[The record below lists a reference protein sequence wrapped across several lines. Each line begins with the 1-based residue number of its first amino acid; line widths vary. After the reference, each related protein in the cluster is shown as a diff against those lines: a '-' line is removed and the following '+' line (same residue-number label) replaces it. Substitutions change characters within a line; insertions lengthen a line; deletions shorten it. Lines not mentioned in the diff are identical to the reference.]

1 MSRPKVVA
9 SFLSKDQEFQ
19 VMQAADA
26 QVAATR
32 AGFEIEVLYAEQNAV
47 QQIHQLFKFIHAP
60 AEERPLAIVV
70 ETVVGEG
77 LERVARNAV
86 RAGINWVILNNRR
99 VSYLESLRKEYPHLA
114 ISAVSGDQLAM
125 GRIQGRQFQVLLPR
139 GGSVLYLQG
148 PPDTSAA
155 QERLQGARE
164 IVEGTGIEL
173 RIIEGDWTAAGAQR
187 AVTNA
192 LRLKTAENLRPDLVG
207 SQNDAMATGARDAL
221 LAIRPDWAR
230 VPFTGCDGL
239 PEGGQRLVNVRQLAA
254 TIVAPSNSGPAIDLV
269 ARWLKTKE
277 QPPARVVLTPTS
289 YPPEAELRER
299 GAAGRS
305 GGPPPKA

>member
-1 MSRPKVVA
+1 MSRPRILA

-26 QVAATR
+26 QVAASR
-32 AGFEIEVLYAEQNAV
+32 AGFDLEVIYADQNAV

-86 RAGINWVILNNRR
+86 RAGISWVLLNRR
-99 VSYLESLRKEYPHLA
+99 VAYLESLRREYPSLA
-114 ISAVSGDQLAM
+114 IAGVSSDQLAM
-125 GRIQGRQFQVLLPR
+125 GRIQGRQFRALLPR
-139 GGSVLYLQG
+139 GGTVLYIQG

-164 IVEGTGIEL
+164 TVQGTGIQL
-173 RIIEGDWTAAGAQR
+173 RALEGDWTEAGAEK
-187 AVTNA
+187 VVSNA
-192 LRLKTAENLRPDLVG
+192 LRLKTADTLKPDLVG
-207 SQNDAMATGARDAL
+207 AQNDAMALGARKAL
-221 LAIRPDWAR
+221 VAIRPDWAR

-239 PEGGQRLVNVRQLAA
+239 PEGGQRLVNVKQLAA
-254 TIVAPSNSGPAIDLV
+254 TIIAPSNAGPAVDLV
-269 ARWLKTKE
+269 ARWFKTKE
-277 QPPARVVLTPTS
+277 QPPPLVVLNATS
-289 YPPEAELRER
+289 YPPEADLK
-299 GAAGRS
+299 
-305 GGPPPKA
+305 P

>member
-1 MSRPKVVA
+1 MSRPRILA

-26 QVAATR
+26 QVAASR
-32 AGFEIEVLYAEQNAV
+32 AGFDLEVLYADQNAV

-60 AEERPLAIVV
+60 VSERPLAIVV

-86 RAGINWVILNNRR
+86 RAGISWVLLNRR
-99 VSYLESLRKEYPHLA
+99 VAYLESLRREHPQLA
-114 ISAVSGDQLAM
+114 IAAVSGDQLAV
-125 GRIQGRQFQVLLPR
+125 GRIQGRQFRALLPR
-139 GGSVLYLQG
+139 GGNVLYLQG

-164 IVEGTGIEL
+164 IVQGTGIQL
-173 RIIEGDWTAAGAQR
+173 RTLEGDWTEAGAEKV
-187 AVTNA
+187 VTNA
-192 LRLKTAENLRPDLVG
+192 LRLKTADTLKPDLVG
-207 SQNDAMATGARDAL
+207 AQNDAMAVGARKAL
-221 LAIRPDWAR
+221 VAVRPDWAR

-239 PEGGQRLVNVRQLAA
+239 PDGGQRLVNVRQLAA
-254 TIVAPSNSGPAIDLV
+254 TIIAPSNAGPAIDLV

-277 QPPARVVLTPTS
+277 PPPPLVMLSPVS
-289 YPPEAELRER
+289 YPPEADLK
-299 GAAGRS
+299 
-305 GGPPPKA
+305 P

>member
-26 QVAATR
+26 QVAAAR

-60 AEERPLAIVV
+60 AEERPLAIIV

-86 RAGINWVILNNRR
+86 RAGISWVLLNRR
-99 VSYLESLRKEYPHLA
+99 VSYLEALRKEYPHLA

-125 GRIQGRQFQVLLPR
+125 GRIQGRQFQILLPK
-139 GGSVLYLQG
+139 GGTVLYLQG

-164 IVEGTGIEL
+164 ILEGTGGIEL
-173 RIIEGDWTAAGAQR
+173 RILEGDWTAAGAER

-192 LRLKTAENLRPDLVG
+192 LRLKSAENLRPDLVG

-221 LAIRPDWAR
+221 LALRPDWAR

-239 PEGGQRLVNVRQLAA
+239 PEGGQRLVNVKQLAA

-269 ARWLKTKE
+269 GRWLKTKE

-289 YPPEAELRER
+289 YPPEEELRQR
-299 GAAGRS
+299 GPAGRPAGAS
-305 GGPPPKA
+305 RP

>member
-1 MSRPKVVA
+1 MGRPKVVA

-26 QVAATR
+26 QVAAAR
-32 AGFEIEVLYAEQNAV
+32 AGFDVEILYAEQNAV

-86 RAGINWVILNNRR
+86 RAGISWVLLNRR
-99 VSYLESLRKEYPHLA
+99 VAYLEALRKEYPQLA

-125 GRIQGRQFQVLLPR
+125 GRIQGRQFQILLPK

-148 PPDTSAA
+148 PSDTSTA

-164 IVEGTGIEL
+164 IIEGRGIEL
-173 RIIEGDWTAAGAQR
+173 RILEGDWTAAGAER

-207 SQNDAMATGARDAL
+207 AQNDAMATGARDAL
-221 LAIRPDWAR
+221 LAMRPDWAR

-277 QPPARVVLTPTS
+277 QPPARVVLNPTS
-289 YPPEAELRER
+289 YPPEEELRER
-299 GAAGRS
+299 SAPGRIPGA
-305 GGPPPKA
+305 PPKP

>member
-9 SFLSKDQEFQ
+9 SFLSRDQEFQ

-32 AGFEIEVLYAEQNAV
+32 AGFEIAVLYAEQNAV
-47 QQIHQLFKFIHAP
+47 QQIHQLFKYIHAP
-60 AEERPLAIVV
+60 TEERPLAIVV

-77 LERVARNAV
+77 LERVARNAT
-86 RAGINWVILNNRR
+86 RAGISWVLLNRR
-99 VSYLESLRKEYPHLA
+99 VSYLEALRKEYPHLA
-114 ISAVSGDQLAM
+114 ISAVSGDQLGV
-125 GRIQGRQFQVLLPR
+125 GRIQGRQFQILLPK
-139 GGSVLYLQG
+139 GGSVLYIQG
-148 PPDTSAA
+148 PPDTSTA

-164 IVEGTGIEL
+164 VLEGTGIEL
-173 RIIEGDWTAAGAQR
+173 RVLEGDWTAASAER

-192 LRLKTAENLRPDLVG
+192 LRLKSAENLRPDLVG
-207 SQNDAMATGARDAL
+207 AQNDAMATGARDAL

-239 PEGGQRLVNVRQLAA
+239 PEGGQRLVNVKQLAA
-254 TIVAPSNSGPAIDLV
+254 TVVAPSNSGPAIDLV

-289 YPPEAELRER
+289 YPPEEELRQR
-299 GAAGRS
+299 GPAGRPTGAS
-305 GGPPPKA
+305 RP

>member
-26 QVAATR
+26 QVAAAR

-86 RAGINWVILNNRR
+86 RAGISWVLLNRR
-99 VSYLESLRKEYPHLA
+99 VSYLDSLRKEYPHLA
-114 ISAVSGDQLAM
+114 IAAVASDQLAV
-125 GRIQGRQFQVLLPR
+125 GRIQGRQFRILLPK
-139 GGSVLYLQG
+139 GGNVLYLQG
-148 PPDTSAA
+148 PADTSVAK
-155 QERLQGARE
+155 ERLDGARE
-164 IVEGTGIEL
+164 AIEGAGIEL
-173 RIIEGDWTAAGAQR
+173 RIIEGDWTAGGAEK
-187 AVTNA
+187 AVANA
-192 LRLKTAENLRPDLVG
+192 VRLKTAETLRPDIVG
-207 SQNDAMATGARDAL
+207 AQNDAMAVGARDAL
-221 LAIRPDWAR
+221 LANRPDWAK

-254 TIVAPSNSGPAIDLV
+254 TVVAPSNSGPAIDLV

-277 QPPARVVLTPTS
+277 QPPARIVLSPTS
-289 YPPEAELRER
+289 YPSEDELRQR
-299 GAAGRS
+299 AASGRIGA
-305 GGPPPKA
+305 PPPRP